1 MNTTLAPAFRSWGNA
16 WIGSSAKSSTL
27 ESSFQTATMPRT
39 LWAAAGFSLALL
51 ACFAAAALLDSRSLY
66 GANAWLKPAK
76 FALSFLVLHATLAIV
91 VERLSTSVRE
101 GRAMRITVAALLGAT
116 VFELFYIGGRAGLGL
131 ASHFAISTRFEAL
144 GWTLMG
150 IGAFTLV
157 AGIGVIGVMV
167 ARDRD
172 ARLGPLLRA
181 GIVTGF
187 GISAV
192 LTLITAGWLS
202 SHGGPFVGVPSAAA
216 ASIPLLRWSTEVG
229 DLRPAHFLALHA
241 MQVLPLAGWWLD
253 RRGHA
258 KVRVVHGLAAGWV
271 ALTVAVFIQALLG
284 LPLIRL

>member
-1 MNTTLAPAFRSWGNA
+1 MNTTLAPAFGSPSMAR
-16 WIGSSAKSSTL
+16 IGREAHPGTGGSPMTPAS
-27 ESSFQTATMPRT
+27 MPRT
-39 LWAAAGFSLALL
+39 LWAAAGFSLVLL

-76 FALSFLVLHATLAIV
+76 FALSFFVLHATLAV
-91 VERLSTSVRE
+91 VVDRLSLPVRE
-101 GRAMRITVAALLGAT
+101 GRAMRATVAAMLAAT
-116 VFELFYIGGRAGLGL
+116 VFELFYIGGRAGLGR
-131 ASHFAISTRFEAL
+131 ASHFAISTPQEAL

-150 IGAFTLV
+150 IGALTLV
-157 AGIGVIGVMV
+157 VGIGIIGALV

-181 GIVTGF
+181 GIVVGF
-187 GISAV
+187 GISAL

-202 SHGGPFVGVPSAAA
+202 SRGGPLVGVPSAAA
-216 ASIPLLRWSTEVG
+216 GAIPLLRWSTEVG

-241 MQVLPLAGWWLD
+241 MQVLPLVGWWLE

-258 KVRVVHGLAAGWV
+258 TVRAVHWLAAGWV
-271 ALTVAVFIQALLG
+271 ALTGAVFIQALLG